1 MSKTVNKKMLKITI
15 LVVTFMQMATNGL
28 SPAMSEI
35 AAAFP
40 EASASTVQM
49 LMSLPGIFVVVLS
62 FVSAELTAR
71 FSKKFL
77 IGGGLVCLILV
88 GVCGTLFHGSLQILF
103 IWSVLMGLGMGLVI
117 ALTASLI
124 ADYFDGKEKEDL
136 MGLQTSAGNVGGMIM
151 TAVGGLLTSVA
162 WNLDYCVYFLAV
174 PGLILLLLFVPD
186 GDEGKTAASAE
197 GTGTA
202 KTEEAG
208 TGSARIAAEKT
219 KAAETATAESGAVK
233 TEDAGSR
240 ASETR
245 TVETVDGKIQDKTEG
260 KESSAAGQS
269 EKDSSRGFLVRKK
282 KVWMYFVFSA
292 VVLFL
297 FNAGP
302 TNLSMYVSEF
312 EIGGSV
318 ISGWAATV
326 FLLGGTLMGIAFG
339 AISRRIG
346 VCTIPLGFLL
356 VAVGFGVMIFRQN
369 LVCLFAGSLIAG
381 MCISLVS
388 AQGLLQVSALAENP
402 KESALASALI
412 FAGANVGTFLT
423 PQITNLAQAVTGSE
437 STYYRFMLAIVLAL
451 VMAVIT
457 LFITLHE
464 RKVLKAEG
472 LGK

>member
-186 GDEGKTAASAE
+186 GDEGKAAASAE

-202 KTEEAG
+202 KAEE
-208 TGSARIAAEKT
+208 TVT
-219 KAAETATAESGAVK
+219 DESGAVK

-245 TVETVDGKIQDKTEG
+245 TVETVDGRIQDKTEG

-292 VVLFL
+292 MVLFL

-423 PQITNLAQAVTGSE
+423 PQITNLAQAITGSE
-437 STYYRFMLAIVLAL
+437 STFYRFMLAIVLAL

-472 LGK
+472 LWK

>member
-162 WNLDYCVYFLAV
+162 WNLDYCVYFLSV

-202 KTEEAG
+202 KAEE
-208 TGSARIAAEKT
+208 TVT
-219 KAAETATAESGAVK
+219 DESGAVK

-245 TVETVDGKIQDKTEG
+245 TVETVDGRIQDKTEG

>member
-202 KTEEAG
+202 KAEE
-208 TGSARIAAEKT
+208 TVT
-219 KAAETATAESGAVK
+219 DESGAVK

-245 TVETVDGKIQDKTEG
+245 TVETVDGRIQDKTEG

-423 PQITNLAQAVTGSE
+423 PQITNLAQAITGSE

-464 RKVLKAEG
+464 RKVLKAEE

>member
-186 GDEGKTAASAE
+186 GDEGKTATSAE

-202 KTEEAG
+202 KTEE
-208 TGSARIAAEKT
+208 TVT
-219 KAAETATAESGAVK
+219 DESGAVK

-245 TVETVDGKIQDKTEG
+245 TVETVDGRIQDKTEG

-423 PQITNLAQAVTGSE
+423 PQITNLAQAITGSE
-437 STYYRFMLAIVLAL
+437 STFYRFMLAIVLAL

-464 RKVLKAEG
+464 RKVLKAEE